1 MLADGFGEIIVKARK
16 GHAWDRSEAAV
27 AADLPLVR
35 LEALEGGHDRPHE
48 AEAKRLAALYGLAF
62 EPLWRIA
69 QREWAPR
76 EVPQDKRG
84 LLVRTMQLL
93 QPDGRISNCHLAGY
107 EGDEEAIVVDPGG
120 EPACILAELDRR
132 GWRPRYVA
140 ITHGHPDHV
149 GGLRPIFE
157 EWGVSVLVSAAE
169 IPLIGWED
177 GRFHLVKPGETL
189 NLGRYWVRILA
200 TPGHTP
206 GGTSFLLDHACF
218 VGDALLAGSIGSTP
232 EPDAYRTQLASIKR
246 ELLTLPRETRLF
258 PGHGPGTTVGEEREH
273 NPFFA

>member
-27 AADLPLVR
+27 AAGLPVAR
-35 LEALEGGHDRPHE
+35 LEALETGQDLPHE
-48 AEAKRLAALYGLAF
+48 AEARRLAERYGLAF
-62 EPLWRIA
+62 EPLWGIA
-69 QREWAPR
+69 QGEWRPR

-84 LLVRTMQLL
+84 LLVHTMQLL
-93 QPDGRISNCHLAGY
+93 QPNGRISNCHLAGY
-107 EGDEEAIVVDPGG
+107 EGDEEAIVLDPGG

-157 EWGVSVLVSAAE
+157 EWGVSVLVSAVE

-177 GRFHLVKPGETL
+177 GRFHLVEPGETL
-189 NLGRYWVRILA
+189 NLGRYWVRVLS

-206 GGTSFLLDHACF
+206 GGTSFMLDHACF

-232 EPDAYRTQLASIKR
+232 DADAYLTQLASLRRDI
-246 ELLTLPRETRLF
+246 LTLPPETRLF
-258 PGHGPGTTVGEEREH
+258 PGHGPNTTVGEEREH